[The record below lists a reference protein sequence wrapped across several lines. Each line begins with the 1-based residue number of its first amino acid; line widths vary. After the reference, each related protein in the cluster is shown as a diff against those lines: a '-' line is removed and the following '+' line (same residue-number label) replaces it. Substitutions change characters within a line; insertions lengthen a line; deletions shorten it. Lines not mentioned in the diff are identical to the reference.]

1 MKQEIEEFTKYLSEV
16 KQASS
21 NTIKAYQNDLNKL
34 EAFMKRQGI
43 ENASKITETSLN
55 SYILSLEKEN
65 MSPSTVSR
73 HIASMKAF
81 LLFLIK
87 QGRIKGDPSERI
99 KPPKIVKKAP
109 QILGKD
115 KVLQLLNQ
123 PDINTVK
130 GIRDKAMLEL
140 LYATGIKVSELINL
154 RLWDVSLT
162 GRYITCGE
170 KNERTIP
177 FGSAA
182 KEALVAYL
190 NIRSD
195 MFDKKNS
202 IYLFLNSHGE
212 KLSRQGFWKILKEY
226 SKKVGIE
233 DINPNMIRHSFAAH
247 MIENGADIGV
257 VQKFLGHTD
266 ISTTQLYLAH
276 NYQNSR
282 EVYAN
287 THPRA

>member
-1 MKQEIEEFTKYLSEV
+1 
-16 KQASS
+16 
-21 NTIKAYQNDLNKL
+21 
-34 EAFMKRQGI
+34 
-43 ENASKITETSLN
+43 
-55 SYILSLEKEN
+55 
-65 MSPSTVSR
+65 
-73 HIASMKAF
+73 
-81 LLFLIK
+81 
-87 QGRIKGDPSERI
+87 
-99 KPPKIVKKAP
+99 
-109 QILGKD
+109 
-115 KVLQLLNQ
+115 
-123 PDINTVK
+123 
-130 GIRDKAMLEL
+130 
-140 LYATGIKVSELINL
+140 
-154 RLWDVSLT
+154 
-162 GRYITCGE
+162 
-170 KNERTIP
+170 
-177 FGSAA
+177 
-182 KEALVAYL
+182 
-190 NIRSD
+190 

>member
-109 QILGKD
+109 QILGED

-177 FGSAA
+177 FGSAKGSA
-182 KEALVAYL
+182 
-190 NIRSD
+190 
-195 MFDKKNS
+195 
-202 IYLFLNSHGE
+202 G
-212 KLSRQGFWKILKEY
+212 GILE
-226 SKKVGIE
+226 
-233 DINPNMIRHSFAAH
+233 
-247 MIENGADIGV
+247 
-257 VQKFLGHTD
+257 
-266 ISTTQLYLAH
+266 
-276 NYQNSR
+276 
-282 EVYAN
+282 
-287 THPRA
+287 HPQ